1 MKTLE
6 ISSESTQQM
15 LESGM
20 ISLEHEKK
28 DSLSLCEE
36 VKMLK
41 KVKRLL
47 LLQFYWSLLRHDAA
61 V

>member
-1 MKTLE
+1 M
-6 ISSESTQQM
+6 
-15 LESGM
+15 
-20 ISLEHEKK
+20 SLEHEKK

-47 LLQFYWSLLRHDAA
+47 LLQFYWSLLWHDAA